1 MLFLLN
7 DTVIEIDAPEAHL
20 MQRWRA
26 IGCGDPRQLRAQQ
39 AVEAAVNHFAQL
51 NTSDENEVCLGRI
64 DIAALIIAKTGAN
77 SLILKPNAAGSFEP
91 RLRDVPALVLET
103 YLRGAANDRGRQRQA

>member
-20 MQRWRA
+20 MQRWRT

-39 AVEAAVNHFAQL
+39 AIEVAIAHFVGLSTASPEEASL
-51 NTSDENEVCLGRI
+51 RKT
-64 DIAALIIAKTGAN
+64 DIAALVIAKTGAN
-77 SLILKPNAAGSFEP
+77 SLILKPNAAGGYEP
-91 RLRDVPALVLET
+91 RLRDVPPLVLET
-103 YLRGAANDRGRQRQA
+103 YLRGAANDGGERQRA

>member
-39 AVEAAVNHFAQL
+39 AVAFAIERYVGLHSSNLEDQM
-51 NTSDENEVCLGRI
+51 LGRA

-77 SLILKPNAAGSFEP
+77 CPILKPNAAGGYEP
-91 RLRDVPALVLET
+91 RPRDVPALVLET
-103 YLRGAANDRGRQRQA
+103 YKSGAANDRGQRQHA